1 MRYKTNILFLAF
13 NHAKKSVSS
22 KKNVVTLLNKTVS
35 KKEK

>member
-13 NHAKKSVSS
+13 NHAKKCFF